1 MFFQVKFQCTDQ
13 ERKSIFVI
21 LDFSQHLRYGLVV
34 SRNHKHVYDRN
45 FIKPLRNV
53 VTNLLGEGRSLRC
66 TKIISS

>member
-21 LDFSQHLRYGLVV
+21 LDFSQNLGYGLVV

-53 VTNLLGEGRSLRC
+53 VTNLLEEGRSLRC